1 MTYLPLINQLL
12 AIATIG
18 WQVAILVF
26 VIFFVLI
33 KKNRKFI
40 YKINDAYFLWFA
52 FLISLF
58 SMLLSL
64 FYSDIALYTPC
75 LLCWYQRIFMYPQV
89 FILGL
94 AIYKKDAT
102 VAGYSIILAAIGALI
117 ALYQVYLQFGG
128 ESFGTCSVVGSTV
141 SCTAKYVLE
150 FGYVTIPVMSLTT
163 FLLILVSMLSLK
175 KKNKLKTYENQLLS

>member
-1 MTYLPLINQLL
+1 MIYLPLINRLI
-12 AIATIG
+12 AISTIG

-26 VIFFVLI
+26 VIFFISI

-58 SMLLSL
+58 SMLISL

-94 AIYKKDAT
+94 AIYKKD
-102 VAGYSIILAAIGALI
+102 VMVVGYSIILAAVGALI
-117 ALYQVYLQFGG
+117 ALYQVYLQLGG
-128 ESFGTCSVVGSTV
+128 ASIGVCTTVANTV
-141 SCTAKYVLE
+141 SCTTKYVLE

-163 FLLILVSMLSLK
+163 FLLILISMLSLK
-175 KKNKLKTYENQLLS
+175 MKIKSKQNEN